1 MPDQIAHRQRI
12 NYLLSETEAIYHEA
26 SLRLGL
32 SDSEMK
38 ILYSIRDKKSAVKR
52 PLKEILVFSG
62 MAKQTANSALRKME
76 NAGWLF
82 LEGGQKNKTVC
93 LTQKG
98 VEVAMF
104 LHELAPQEFKVSLRS
119 KGKVDVSKIASYFG
133 GGGHVR
139 AAGVRMHGSSHDV
152 INNITGRIVLQLDHS
167 GSEDEEGEMAGME

>member
-98 VEVAMF
+98 VE
-104 LHELAPQEFKVSLRS
+104 LAINTADVLIDNENSIFEGWNRRMADEYLALNEKFMRQLRLC
-119 KGKVDVSKIASYFG
+119 VDNLAKK
-133 GGGHVR
+133 R
-139 AAGVRMHGSSHDV
+139 P
-152 INNITGRIVLQLDHS
+152 
-167 GSEDEEGEMAGME
+167 

>member
-1 MPDQIAHRQRI
+1 MSDQIAHRQRI

-38 ILYSIRDKKSAVKR
+38 ILYAIRDKKGAVKR

-98 VEVAMF
+98 VEVAKNTADVLIDIENSIFEGWDRGMAD
-104 LHELAPQEFKVSLRS
+104 EYLALNEKFMRQLRLC
-119 KGKVDVSKIASYFG
+119 VDNLAKK
-133 GGGHVR
+133 R
-139 AAGVRMHGSSHDV
+139 P
-152 INNITGRIVLQLDHS
+152 
-167 GSEDEEGEMAGME
+167 